1 MSQINL
7 TTSWTQL
14 DNQITQNSGLIV
26 TRGTSVELITSSIP
40 PTSESKGR
48 ILTRSET
55 SNVYYGIP
63 TYIRSTS
70 GTAQILLESWYF
82 NFNSKTFVYVDST
95 NALRF
100 SLDIDALRLNV
111 NSREFIF
118 PTMSTIVSQAS
129 NVSNY
134 FGYKLKANT
143 RSNLFQINDNM
154 VYKTAVIVVDTAGG
168 TYRMYN
174 TNNMNEQISGDAKL
188 NSGNLTLEVR
198 INIGGR

>member
-26 TRGTSVELITSSIP
+26 TRGTSVELLTSSTL
-40 PTSESKGR
+40 PTTESKGR
-48 ILTRSET
+48 ILYRPEV

-63 TYIRSTS
+63 TYIRSTT
-70 GTAQILLESWYF
+70 GTAQIILESWYF
-82 NFNSKTFVYVDST
+82 NFDSKTFIYVDST

-100 SLDIDALRLNV
+100 SLDTQSLRISV

-118 PTMSTIVSQAS
+118 PNMNTIVTQAF
-129 NVSNY
+129 NVSAY
-134 FGYKLKANT
+134 FGYNLKANT

-154 VYKTAVIVVDTAGG
+154 VYKTAVIVVNTAGG
-168 TYRMYN
+168 SYSMYN
-174 TNNMNEQISGDAKL
+174 VNNMNEQISGDAKL
-188 NSGNLTLEVR
+188 NSGNLTLEVEL
-198 INIGGR
+198 I